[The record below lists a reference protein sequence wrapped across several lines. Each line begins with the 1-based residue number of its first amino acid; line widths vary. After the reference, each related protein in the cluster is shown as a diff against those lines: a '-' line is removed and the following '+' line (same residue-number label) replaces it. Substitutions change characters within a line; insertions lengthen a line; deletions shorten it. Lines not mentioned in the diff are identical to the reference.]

1 MALLLRLAEH
11 CGCYHDNTDKN
22 REDEPALLDQ
32 VNESSSVDL
41 PHLLAE
47 SMNIQD
53 RIFHLH
59 EKYELMSEYSRSFD
73 LLNDASLSERLQILN
88 ELCDSLQHFA
98 LNKSKILSKIQA
110 PSLDHSQKLLAM
122 NRQYQDKFVKLLKN
136 IARTMDIIHQSLNDL
151 EWASVKKKSIEN
163 QKLEED
169 VFKAIPLLLSKY
181 QRFVSTTSSQTRLK
195 NMSSQITYQ
204 LQ

>member
-1 MALLLRLAEH
+1 MASLLRLAEH
-11 CGCYHDNTDKN
+11 CGCYHEKHTKLNH
-22 REDEPALLDQ
+22 DEHIDQ
-32 VNESSSVDL
+32 ENEIIDL
-41 PHLLAE
+41 PQLLAE

-88 ELCDSLQHFA
+88 ELCDNLHLFA

-110 PSLDHSQKLLAM
+110 PSLDHSQKLVAM

-136 IARTMDIIHQSLNDL
+136 IARTMDIIHQSLNDI

-163 QKLEED
+163 QKLEVD
-169 VFKAIPLLLSKY
+169 LFKAVPLLLSKY
-181 QRFVSTTSSQTRLK
+181 QRFVSTTSSQTRLS
-195 NMSSQITYQ
+195 NASSHVVHQQ
-204 LQ
+204 